1 MEAYSAKAAEY
12 FANARVDYVAELPPN
27 PSAKILEI
35 GCGEGGTGAI
45 ALSEGKCGFY
55 CGVEI
60 FQKAAAKA
68 RERISQVLVGDVE
81 KLELPWAPRTFDV
94 LILSE
99 VLEHLTDPWTTL
111 QRLHP
116 LLKPGGLVFASSPN
130 VSHYRVVVMLLRGE
144 WNLADSGIMDR
155 THLRWFTPKT
165 YWALFESTGYRVNS
179 VRELSP
185 LTRKAQVVV
194 RLSFGHL
201 KHLFISQIDLRAHRV

>member
-12 FANARVDYVAELPPN
+12 FANARADYVAELPPN

-35 GCGEGGTGAI
+35 GCGEGGTGAL

-60 FQKAAAKA
+60 FQNAAAKA
-68 RERISQVLVGDVE
+68 RERISQILVGDVE
-81 KLELPWAPRTFDV
+81 KLALPWTPETFDA

-130 VSHYRVVVMLLRGE
+130 VSHYRVVAMLLRGE

-165 YWALFESTGYRVNS
+165 YRVLFESTGYRVDS
-179 VRELSP
+179 VRELSL